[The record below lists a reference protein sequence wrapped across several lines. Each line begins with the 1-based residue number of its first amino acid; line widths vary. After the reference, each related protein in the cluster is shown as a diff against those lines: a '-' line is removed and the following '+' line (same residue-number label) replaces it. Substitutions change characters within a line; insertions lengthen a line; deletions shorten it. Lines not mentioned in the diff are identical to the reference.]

1 MEVFS
6 NLSESEEMWKF
17 IVPEGVFKSIN
28 QEFLVES
35 LSIERRSPIFYVKS
49 PTDVTNAISR
59 LRIKLKDLGYF
70 PYLSKRG
77 DRLAITLVHKPKQK
91 PERRIWN
98 LLLFLA
104 TICTTFWVGY
114 QMSLDLVR
122 MGLMASP
129 LQGAVPFSLG
139 IVAILG
145 SHELGHKLMADRRG
159 VEATLP
165 YFIPEP
171 GLFIGTFGAV
181 IKTKSPSRDRNAL
194 FDVASTGPIAG
205 FLILVPA
212 TILGLLWSYTVPIE
226 AVPEGT
232 FMLPAPILFEL
243 LQRFIVTVPDGYSLL
258 THPLAFAGW
267 VGMLVTMLNLMPV
280 GMLDGGHISR
290 VLFGGDLHRIVS
302 FIGVFVTFMIGFWMM
317 AVFMLFFA
325 MSPHSGPLDDVSPLT
340 PKRKLLSLFLGGIL
354 ILCLT
359 PLWGVQML

>member
-1 MEVFS
+1 MEVF
-6 NLSESEEMWKF
+6 NHPSESEEMWKL
-17 IVPEGVFKSIN
+17 IVPEIVFKSVN
-28 QEFLVES
+28 QEFLVEG
-35 LSIERRSPIFYVKS
+35 LSIEGGSPIFYIEA
-49 PTDVTNAISR
+49 PTDFKNAISR
-59 LRIKLKDLGYF
+59 LRINLKDLGYL
-70 PYLSKRG
+70 PYLNKRG
-77 DRLAITLVHKPKQK
+77 ERLAITLVNKPRYKT
-91 PERRIWN
+91 ERKIWN

-104 TICTTFWVGY
+104 TICTTLWVGY

-129 LQGAVPFSLG
+129 LQGAVPFSAG

-145 SHELGHKLMADRRG
+145 SHELGHKLMANRRG

-181 IKTKSPSRDRNAL
+181 IKTKSPSPDRNSL
-194 FDVASTGPIAG
+194 FDVASSGPIAG

-226 AVPEGT
+226 TIPEGT
-232 FMLPAPILFEL
+232 FILPAPILFEI
-243 LQRFIVTVPDGYSLL
+243 LQRFIITVPDGYGLL

-290 VLFGGDLHRIVS
+290 VLFGSDLHRIVS
-302 FIGVFVTFMIGFWMM
+302 FIGVFVTFVIGFWMM

-340 PKRKLLSLFLGGIL
+340 PKRKLLSIFLGGIL